1 MIYLL
6 LALASVLAWWLI
18 SLIIPM
24 PLALVVIPLLLLLIA
39 LTSSAIDP
47 GEKTSIQGNTK
58 EQSTVDERDVYDG
71 LRRSTCVDVKQ
82 SSYSSSNNPH
92 HDG

>member
-6 LALASVLAWWLI
+6 LALASGLAWWLI

-39 LTSSAIDP
+39 LTSSAIEP
-47 GEKTSIQGNTK
+47 EEETSIQGNPK
-58 EQSTVDERDVYDG
+58 GKSTVDERDN
-71 LRRSTCVDVKQ
+71 RTSIRVKQ
-82 SSYSSSNNPH
+82 RS
-92 HDG
+92 